1 MSAKVE
7 KIEKNKVKIE
17 ITVEAKLFDEA
28 VTMAFKKNA
37 NRFNIPGFR
46 KGKAPRKEIEK
57 HYGEAVMY
65 EEAFDIVAGKAYEE
79 ALDANDI
86 YPVDRPD
93 VDIKQ
98 IGNGQ
103 DLIFTAEVTV
113 KPELKLEKYKGIEV
127 EKIVYNTS
135 DEDVNAELESMRA
148 KNARTIPVEDRPLK
162 EGDISNIDFEGFV
175 DGVAFEGGK
184 GENFDLTIG
193 SGQFIPGFEEQLIGM
208 NLNETREIN
217 VKFPDEYHSKDLAGK
232 DSMFRVSLN
241 GIKTKEMPELDD
253 EFVKDVSEFDTI
265 DELKA
270 DIKKKLEDKNASK
283 AKMETEEAILKALV
297 KDIDVEIPEVMIK
310 NETSHLIQDFEWK
323 LKMQGLDLKSY
334 LTMLKVDPKE
344 FQSNFE
350 EQAIERI
357 KTHLAIEEIVKAEK
371 VEVTEEDMKAKIKKL
386 ADTYGEEADHFE
398 KHLRPEDLNYMREE
412 AKFEKVIDILVANS
426 VQTEKK
432 EKKTAAKKTTTKKA
446 AAEKETTKKEE
457 AKEETAVTEEKPK
470 RGRKKAVKTE
480 EAE

>member
-37 NRFNIPGFR
+37 NKFNIPGFR

-79 ALDANDI
+79 ALDTNDI

-103 DLIFTAEVTV
+103 DLIFTAEVIV

-135 DEDVNAELESMRA
+135 DEDVNAELEAMRA
-148 KNARTIPVEDRPLK
+148 KNARTIPVEDRALQ

-193 SGQFIPGFEEQLIGM
+193 SGQFIPGFEEQLVGM
-208 NLNETREIN
+208 NLNETREIS

-232 DSMFRVSLN
+232 DSIFKVTLN
-241 GIKTKEMPELDD
+241 GIKVKEMPELDD

-270 DIKKKLEDKNASK
+270 DIKKKLEDKNVAK

-297 KDIDVEIPEVMIK
+297 KDIDIEIPEVMIK
-310 NETSHLIQDFEWK
+310 NEANHLIQDFEWK

-371 VEVTEEDMKAKIKKL
+371 VEITEDDMKAKIKKL

-398 KHLRPEDLNYMREE
+398 KHLRHEDLNYMKEE

-426 VQTEKK
+426 IQVEKK
-432 EKKTAAKKTTTKKA
+432 EKKAATKKTAAKKTVV
-446 AAEKETTKKEE
+446 KKEE

-470 RGRKKAVKTE
+470 RGRKKAVKKE
-480 EAE
+480 DAE